1 VTSSTALTSEERAVL
16 RELGPG
22 IPEGE
27 RPWAEVARRAGVSE
41 DECLGIVRALIERGV
56 VRRVAAVVRDR
67 DLGYAGN
74 AMVAWRVSEER
85 IESAGAA
92 AAARPEVSHAY
103 SRETRDGWPFNLY
116 TMVHGRTR
124 EATLAV
130 VEELGKAIGGA
141 APVGIDDR
149 RVLFSLR
156 EFTKRRPDYS
166 AALGGTGDELSTEG
180 SER

>member
-1 VTSSTALTSEERAVL
+1 MSPSAALSADERAVL
-16 RELGPG
+16 RELSPG

-27 RPWAEVARRAGVSE
+27 RPWAELARRAGVAE
-41 DECLGIVRALIERGV
+41 DECLGVMRALIERGV

-67 DLGYAGN
+67 DLGYNGN
-74 AMVAWRVSEER
+74 AMVAWRVAEER
-85 IESAGAA
+85 LEEAGAA

-103 SRETRDGWPFNLY
+103 SRRTRDEWPFNLY

-130 VEELGKAIGGA
+130 VEELGKATGA
-141 APVGIDDR
+141 TSPDDR

-166 AALGGTGDELSTEG
+166 AALGAAADQSTEG
-180 SER
+180 SGS

>member
-1 VTSSTALTSEERAVL
+1 MSLSPNERAVL

-27 RPWAEVARRAGVSE
+27 RPWAELARRAGVSE
-41 DECLGIVRALIERGV
+41 DECLRIMRALIERGV

-74 AMVAWRVSEER
+74 AMVAWRVAEER
-85 IESAGAA
+85 LAEAGAA

-130 VEELGKAIGGA
+130 VEELAKAIGASG
-141 APVGIDDR
+141 PLSSDDR

-166 AALGGTGDELSTEG
+166 AALGGAGAESSTEG

>member
-1 VTSSTALTSEERAVL
+1 MILSSKERAVL
-16 RELGPG
+16 REAARG

-27 RPWAEVARRAGVSE
+27 RPWAEVAKRAGVSE
-41 DECLGIVRALIERGV
+41 GECLDIVRALIERGV

-74 AMVAWRVSEER
+74 AMVAWRVPEER
-85 IESAGAA
+85 LESAGAA

-103 SRETRDGWPFNLY
+103 ARETRGGWPFNLY

-124 EATLAV
+124 EETLAV
-130 VEELGKAIGGA
+130 VEELGAAIGGA
-141 APVGIDDR
+141 TPLGIDDR

-166 AALGGTGDELSTEG
+166 AVLGDAGDTSTEG
-180 SER
+180 SEE

>member
-1 VTSSTALTSEERAVL
+1 MTLSAEERAVL
-16 RELGPG
+16 REIGPG
-22 IPEGE
+22 LPEGE
-27 RPWAEVARRAGVSE
+27 RPWAELARRAGVSE
-41 DECLGIVRALIERGV
+41 AKCLDIMRALIERGV

-74 AMVAWRVSEER
+74 AMVAWRVPEER
-85 IESAGAA
+85 LGDAGAA
-92 AAARPEVSHAY
+92 VAARPEVSHAY

-130 VEELGKAIGGA
+130 VEELGAAIGATGA
-141 APVGIDDR
+141 DDR

-166 AALGGTGDELSTEG
+166 AALGGAGGESSTEG
-180 SER
+180 SEA